1 MIMAFELTN
10 IHLERTIMPT
20 KQIIS
25 SHQNSMEKTIDFLRN
40 ELKSVR
46 TGRAAPGLVENLVV
60 DYYGPPTPLKSLA
73 TIAIPEPASIVIKP
87 FDPACLKDIEK
98 AIKNSDLSLS
108 PVPEGKMIR
117 LNIPPLSEERRKQI
131 VGQVKQLGEKTKVS
145 VRNIRRDANKQLPK
159 TTARR
164 AKKTLIMSR
173 KSRSNRLMR
182 LSKQNPKRS

>member
-1 MIMAFELTN
+1 
-10 IHLERTIMPT
+10 MPT

-25 SHQNSMEKTIDFLRN
+25 THQNSMEKAIDFLRN

-60 DYYGPPTPLKSLA
+60 DYYGSPTPLKSLA

-131 VGQVKQLGEKTKVS
+131 VQQVKQLGEKTKVS
-145 VRNIRRDANKQLPK
+145 VRNIRRDANKQLDDEQK
-159 TTARR
+159 NKAITEDDC
-164 AKKTLIMSR
+164 KKGKENIDDVTKKQIEQIEEIVKLKSDEIM
-173 KSRSNRLMR
+173 NG
-182 LSKQNPKRS
+182 